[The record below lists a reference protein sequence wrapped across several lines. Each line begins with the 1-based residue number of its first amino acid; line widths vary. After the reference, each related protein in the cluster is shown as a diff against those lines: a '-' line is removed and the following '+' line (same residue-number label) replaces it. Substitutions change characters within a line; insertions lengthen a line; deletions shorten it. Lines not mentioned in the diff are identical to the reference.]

1 MTAHLRLL
9 GTFGL
14 TDTDGS
20 QVSIASSRAQSLFAY
35 LALEGDAPH
44 SRARISFLLWPDASE
59 AQARN
64 SLRQLLHQV
73 RQAWPGADRYLV
85 TDASTLTLNPGAR
98 LDVDVAAYEAAVAR
112 AVATDA
118 RTSGQEA
125 RAAFE
130 RAAELYQGDLLPGS
144 YDDWIVPRR
153 DRLIATHQRTLDR
166 LIGLLESQGDYRAA
180 IEYGQR
186 RLQLDVVDERIYRWL
201 MRLHALNQDRAG
213 ALRVYQACAAA
224 LEEELG
230 VEPDAETR
238 RLHEQIIR
246 REPAPTGDA
255 ATPTAARSML
265 VTGAGPERLPLVGRQ
280 PEWAIATG
288 AWERSEGGM
297 AGLLVI
303 GGEAGIGKSRLAAEL
318 VTWSSGRGAQTSAT
332 RAWAAEGRLSYGPVA
347 EWLRSPALASGLP
360 RLDAASLC
368 EISRLLP
375 ELLTQRPDL
384 PRPSAR
390 IEDWQRQAFFGA
402 LVNAFVV
409 VDRPQLLVLDDLQW
423 CDADT
428 LEWLHFLL
436 RAGRGSPLLVV
447 GTVRSDEVDA
457 AHPAT
462 RLLAGLRKEGR
473 LTEIALGPLEPAETS
488 TLAAQVAGRS
498 LTPAQAS
505 DLQRETEGNPLFVV
519 ETVRAG
525 LVQPVRVRTPVDT
538 VDDGVAAVAGVTAR
552 RRAIAP
558 KVQQV
563 IAARLGQLTPTAKD
577 LASVGATVGRAFTLD
592 VVHGASGL
600 AEGEVVEGL
609 DELLRRAVIREQ
621 GGGVYDFAHDK
632 IREVAYA
639 TMTDASR
646 RLLHRRVAESLE
658 RVHAPVLDAV
668 AAQIAGHYAHAGQAD
683 RASAYYRRAAEVEQ
697 RIGAN
702 LEAIALLTRG
712 LTLLETLPPSADRD
726 ARELDLRTVLGVS
739 LVATRGYGSAEASAV
754 YLRCRQLCQVL
765 GRPPSPPVMRA
776 MAMISLAQA
785 QIDECH
791 ALGDHLL
798 SIAERDDDP
807 VLRAEA
813 YFVIGVSL
821 VLNGATRP
829 ARAALEASLAS
840 YDRSRSPIHIGL
852 YSQDPGVVCSIR
864 LALLL
869 WIMGEPAESARRRD
883 ESVELATSL
892 AHPFTL
898 GYSRTWDAIIECHRG
913 NAAGARAA
921 AEAAVA
927 LGRDHR
933 MPFWLS
939 IATAI
944 RGWAIAEEGEV
955 EAGIEEIRRGMAD
968 FATTGTSFLRPYL
981 LGLLAEQYGRSGNL
995 ERGHTL
1001 IAEALAASDRMGGRW
1016 CDPELHR
1023 RNGDMHAAAGDD
1035 AAAEAA

>member
-1 MTAHLRLL
+1 MA
-9 GTFGL
+9 
-14 TDTDGS
+14 
-20 QVSIASSRAQSLFAY
+20 
-35 LALEGDAPH
+35 
-44 SRARISFLLWPDASE
+44 
-59 AQARN
+59 
-64 SLRQLLHQV
+64 V
-73 RQAWPGADRYLV
+73 RRPPEL
-85 TDASTLTLNPGAR
+85 
-98 LDVDVAAYEAAVAR
+98 
-112 AVATDA
+112 
-118 RTSGQEA
+118 

-130 RAAELYQGDLLPGS
+130 RAADLYRGDLLPDA
-144 YDDWIVPRR
+144 YEEWIAVRR
-153 DRLIATHQRTLDR
+153 ERLVATHQRTLDR
-166 LIGLLESQGDYRAA
+166 LIGLLERQGDYRAA

-186 RLQLDVVDERIYRWL
+186 RLRLDPLDERVYRWL

-213 ALRVYQACAAA
+213 ALRVYQACVAA
-224 LEEELG
+224 LAEELG

-238 RLHEQIIR
+238 RLHDQIVR
-246 REPAPTGDA
+246 REPSTDGDVAAPAGALA
-255 ATPTAARSML
+255 APAH
-265 VTGAGPERLPLVGRQ
+265 GAEPGRLPLVGRR
-280 PEWAIATG
+280 PEWAVATG
-288 AWERSEGGM
+288 AWERAAGGEP
-297 AGLLVI
+297 GLLVI

-318 VTWSSGRGAQTSAT
+318 VAWTSDRGALASAT
-332 RAWAAEGRLSYGPVA
+332 RAWAAEGRLSYAPVA
-347 EWLRSPALASGLP
+347 DWLRSPALAPGLP
-360 RLDAASLC
+360 RLDAGSLS
-368 EISRLLP
+368 EIARLLP

-390 IEDWQRQAFFGA
+390 IEDWQRQAFFGS

-436 RAGRGSPLLVV
+436 RADRRSPLLVV
-447 GTVRSDEVDA
+447 GTVRSDEVDD
-457 AHPAT
+457 AHPVR
-462 RLLAGLRKEGR
+462 RLVAGLREAGR

-498 LTPAQAS
+498 LTPAQAI

-525 LVQPVRVRTPVDT
+525 LVQPVRVRPIDAA
-538 VDDGVAAVAGVTAR
+538 DDGAAGAAPP
-552 RRAIAP
+552 RAIAP

-563 IAARLGQLTPTAKD
+563 IAARLAQLSAPARD

-592 VVHGASGL
+592 VVDGASGL
-600 AEGEVVEGL
+600 AEDAVVDGL
-609 DELLRRAVIREQ
+609 DELLRRAVVREQ

-658 RVHAPVLDAV
+658 RVHATALDAV
-668 AAQIAGHYAHAGQAD
+668 AAQIAAQYANAGQAD
-683 RASAYYRRAAEVEQ
+683 RAATYYRRAAEVEQ

-702 LEAIALLTRG
+702 LQAIALLNRG
-712 LTLLETLPPSADRD
+712 LALLATLPPSAERD
-726 ARELDLRTVLGVS
+726 ARELDLSTVLGVS
-739 LVATRGYGSAEASAV
+739 LVATRGYGSTEASAV
-754 YLRCRQLCQVL
+754 YTRCRQLCQVL

-864 LALLL
+864 LSLLL

-883 ESVELATSL
+883 ESVELATAL
-892 AHPFTL
+892 GHPFTL

-913 NAAGARAA
+913 DAAAALAA
-921 AEAAVA
+921 AEAATA

-944 RGWAIAEEGEV
+944 RGWAIAEQGEV
-955 EAGIEEIRRGMAD
+955 EAGIEEIRQGMAD

-1023 RNGDMHAAAGDD
+1023 RSGDLHARAGDD
-1035 AAAEAA
+1035 AAAEAAYRQAVDLARYQGARALELRSATRLAASWQRRDRAVDIAPLLAPIVEGLDGTTDLPDLDLARAILRAGSG